1 VKKQFEFKV
10 ADYTEELAE
19 IKRIYNSE
27 YNKTVRMMEDSK
39 STKKEIEE
47 QKEKTKRAYE
57 NANALYNAK
66 TQEMMKLIN
75 SANKLGVDYDAIM
88 EEVKARKVINQY
100 NLFEIEQGR
109 PAVIE
114 EKPY

>member
-1 VKKQFEFKV
+1 
-10 ADYTEELAE
+10 
-19 IKRIYNSE
+19 
-27 YNKTVRMMEDSK
+27 MMEDPK